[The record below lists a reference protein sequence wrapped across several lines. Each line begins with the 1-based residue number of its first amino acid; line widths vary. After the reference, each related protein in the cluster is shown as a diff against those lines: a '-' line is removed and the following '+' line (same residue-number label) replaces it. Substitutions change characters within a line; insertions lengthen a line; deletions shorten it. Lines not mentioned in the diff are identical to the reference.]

1 MAKKPKPAPSGASQ
15 AVCLQYADILAMSQ
29 DDRIG
34 AFKSSAETQARV
46 FITMGKLHR
55 AIEAALEPGQAIFRL
70 LQDAGIKK
78 GTISNASYAAKVYDL
93 VQAEKL
99 TEEEF
104 DTFTFQDC
112 VAIQRAQAKTAKRQL
127 TADEV
132 VAVIRN
138 TPGGDFAEDLNCY
151 YEHGCTQEEKT
162 AAEARAKEEKE
173 RAKAEAE
180 ARQAQQKADLEAE
193 KARNEQLK
201 RELEAAKATNPTPAP
216 APATE
221 APAPAAATPAPAK
234 GKKGK
239 DAPAPA
245 PTPAATTATATA
257 APTAEAGEV
266 EPEAVITEAPPASAA
281 ELIALLT
288 DIELA
293 AAQLPADEQALVA
306 AKLTE
311 MAERFTVTA

>member
-55 AIEAALEPGQAIFRL
+55 AIEAALEPGQAIFRV

-78 GTISNASYAAKVYDL
+78 GTVSNASYAAKVYDL

-201 RELEAAKATNPTPAP
+201 RELEAAKATNPTPA
-216 APATE
+216 TE

-234 GKKGK
+234 GKK

-245 PTPAATTATATA
+245 PTPAAATTA

-293 AAQLPADEQALVA
+293 AAQLPADEQSLVA

>member
-1 MAKKPKPAPSGASQ
+1 MAKKPKPAPSGAT
-15 AVCLQYADILAMSQ
+15 LQYADILAMSQ

-55 AIEAALEPGQAIFRL
+55 AIEAALEPGQSIFRV

-78 GTISNASYAAKVYDL
+78 GTVSNASYAAKVYDL

-245 PTPAATTATATA
+245 PTPATTTA